1 MQVGGTAVTLTAGEP
16 VRVARIATGP
26 GLITGPGLPG
36 GRVGA
41 GGRA

>member
-1 MQVGGTAVTLTAGEP
+1 MAVTLVAGEP
-16 VRVARIATGP
+16 VRVARITTGL

-41 GGRA
+41 GDRT